1 MTFNQI
7 PNTNCTYEDFI
18 GRYTSFLLKDLKEIC
33 PEIEVNEK
41 MLLSD
46 MFDHIY
52 QKQGN
57 GFIFILDEWDY
68 IFNNNLFS
76 ENDRKAFLEFL
87 RDLLKD
93 KPYIELAYMTGV
105 LPIAKYSSGSALNMF
120 LKFSVM
126 NDHMYDKYFGFTN
139 EEVESLCQKQ
149 DKVSMANLKE

>member
-1 MTFNQI
+1 MMLASYYSKNADFKELFDKLEISKSSSYKEHLNKHNVIYMTFNQI

-52 QKQGN
+52 QKQAN
-57 GFIFILDEWDY
+57 DFIFILDEWDY

-76 ENDRKAFLEFL
+76 ENDRKAF
-87 RDLLKD
+87 
-93 KPYIELAYMTGV
+93 
-105 LPIAKYSSGSALNMF
+105 
-120 LKFSVM
+120 
-126 NDHMYDKYFGFTN
+126 
-139 EEVESLCQKQ
+139 
-149 DKVSMANLKE
+149 